1 MSGGGCAPLPP
12 YPNPYPAAATPV
24 PLTHVCGA
32 AAAFRQDKYTALHC
46 AVFNGRAPCVES
58 LLKAGADASLKTNV
72 SDGVKGRGVGVGL
85 RGGRRGPAQAPQRFS
100 APPSFCPLS
109 ASNSALP
116 PSHRSVA

>member
-1 MSGGGCAPLPP
+1 MHPPQAPTHPP
-12 YPNPYPAAATPV
+12 P
-24 PLTHVCGA
+24 PLTHLCGA